1 MTPKDIDVS
10 ALPHGSYEM
19 RVLMTGYVGNTL
31 ISSNILYH
39 NVVRYNSDVGQP
51 IFSYLLPSAFEQYS
65 EINLNYMLVYGDSQK
80 SYILKLF
87 VDNEEIASE
96 NIVSNILNTYP
107 LSFDKAG
114 TYKLS
119 MQIADLNINETI
131 DIEV

>member
-10 ALPHGSYEM
+10 TLPHGSYEM

-51 IFSYLLPSAFEQYS
+51 IFSYLLPSAVEQYS

-80 SYILKLF
+80 SYTLKLF
-87 VDNEEIASE
+87 VNNEEIASE
-96 NIVSNILNTYP
+96 NIISNILNTYP

-119 MQIADLNINETI
+119 M
-131 DIEV
+131 